1 MNRYQLASHW
11 HLDASI
17 ERVWAAL
24 YDVASWPK
32 WWPYV
37 QEVEEL
43 EAGDAG
49 GVGALRRFTWGSALP
64 YQLTF
69 TMRTSAVERPYILE
83 AIAEGEL
90 SGIGRWTLIPR
101 GPAATEVRYDW
112 EVSTSRTWMNVM
124 APVLGPMF
132 RWNHGQ
138 VMAAGAQG
146 LSQYLGARPGS
157 HY

>member
-1 MNRYQLASHW
+1 MSRYQLTSTW

-17 ERVWAAL
+17 DRVWVAL

-32 WWPYV
+32 WWSYV
-37 QEVEEL
+37 QEVEEI
-43 EAGDAG
+43 EAPDAAG
-49 GVGALRRFTWGSALP
+49 IGALRRFTWGSALP
-64 YQLTF
+64 YQLSF

-90 SGIGRWTLIPR
+90 SGVGRWTLIPR
-101 GPAATEVRYDW
+101 GSTATEVRYDW
-112 EVSTSRTWMNVM
+112 EVSTARAWMNVM

-138 VMAAGAQG
+138 VMAAGARG
-146 LSQYLGARPGS
+146 LAQYLGTL
-157 HY
+157 